1 LAQQTGCA
9 KVTPKRPEG
18 LNQLAKSIIDIRK
31 GEKPD
36 RDPTP
41 ELDEW
46 AVINEVSRT
55 EAIRRLV
62 EFGLKAK

>member
-1 LAQQTGCA
+1 M
-9 KVTPKRPEG
+9 TPKRPGG
-18 LNQLAKSIIDIRK
+18 LNQLAKSIIEITT